1 MGAFMVFNSIEIIM
15 EALLSEFISSRF
27 HDEIAKLEAGI
38 SDTISKLKKQ
48 EDQLRKEIKDKND
61 IFKNFVKEKIKLCE
75 RENQI
80 LNLLKD
86 KKSHEE
92 IEDFIKISP
101 IQDLLKT
108 SNISSSDPKPKN
120 VNFTEQTKHY
130 PGKEC
135 YVKIHKVKV
144 ADDENHKHEKE
155 ADISKADNETFNQ
168 MFTQAEQLLQEH
180 FGDVS
185 RISTIL
191 DGDHIQ
197 EDLEESDQ
205 AEIADEDLIEQLLK
219 DDNEIYND
227 ITENSLLLTSIS
239 DDDFDEISTSSVNEP
254 IEVPKISTET
264 IPKSSNSQQS
274 RKRKFKER

>member
-1 MGAFMVFNSIEIIM
+1 M

-27 HDEIAKLEAGI
+27 HEEIAKLEAGI
-38 SDTISKLKKQ
+38 SDTIIKLKKQ

-61 IFKNFVKEKIKLCE
+61 IFKNYVKEKIKLCE

-92 IEDFIKISP
+92 IEHFIKISP
-101 IQDLLKT
+101 IQDLLKI
-108 SNISSSDPKPKN
+108 SNINSSDPKPKSF
-120 VNFTEQTKHY
+120 NFTEQTKHY

-135 YVKIHKVKV
+135 FVKIHKVKV

-191 DGDHIQ
+191 DGNSFQ
-197 EDLEESDQ
+197 ENSKDESDQ
-205 AEIADEDLIEQLLK
+205 AAEIADEDLIEQLLK
-219 DDNEIYND
+219 DDNEIFDD
-227 ITENSLLLTSIS
+227 ITETSLLLTSIS

-254 IEVPKISTET
+254 IEVQEKNVLLKSIKLKLQTMKIISMKKKLT
-264 IPKSSNSQQS
+264 
-274 RKRKFKER
+274 